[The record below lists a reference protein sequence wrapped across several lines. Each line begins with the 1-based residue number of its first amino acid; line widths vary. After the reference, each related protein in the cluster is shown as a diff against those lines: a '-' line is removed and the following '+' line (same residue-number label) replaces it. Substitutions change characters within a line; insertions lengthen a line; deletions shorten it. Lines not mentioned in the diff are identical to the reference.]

1 MSVCKY
7 IFYMWCGYY
16 YTKSIEKYTEANN
29 EHKEEK
35 SEGQG
40 MFILGSKGY
49 KGAVKDKTH

>member
-1 MSVCKY
+1 MQVHLLY
-7 IFYMWCGYY
+7 VVRLLLHQIYR
-16 YTKSIEKYTEANN
+16 ANN

-49 KGAVKDKTH
+49 KGALKDKTH